1 MKEAVIIKSF
11 PSGITLRLNG
21 EIPFEKLLQEIGY
34 KFSEARNFFGSAN
47 MALSLEG
54 RQVSGTEELR
64 IVEAIQES
72 CNLHILCIVERDAT
86 TGRDFAKA
94 LAEMEK
100 KSTDQEESQF
110 FKGDLNE
117 GDILETENSMIL
129 LGNVYPGSTAYSAK
143 NIIILGGLYGEAC
156 AGGFVAALEM
166 KPEKIKIGDF
176 KYRPRSKQFRWQGRI
191 HLKVQPKI
199 AYVKNNRITFEAL
212 TKDFLSAF

>member
-64 IVEAIQES
+64 IVEAIQEN

-94 LAEMEK
+94 LAEIEK
-100 KSTDQEESQF
+100 KNTDQEESQF

-143 NIIILGGLYGEAC
+143 NIIILGGLDGEAC

-166 KPEKIKIGDF
+166 APERLQIGDF
-176 KYRPRSKQFRWQGRI
+176 KYKSGKQMKRSIKP
-191 HLKVQPKI
+191 KVQPKI
-199 AYVKNNRITFEAL
+199 AYLIDNKVVMEQITKEI
-212 TKDFLSAF
+212 LSE

>member
-11 PSGITLRLNG
+11 PSGITLRLNR
-21 EIPFEKLLQEIGY
+21 EIPFEKLLEEIGF
-34 KFSEARNFFGSAN
+34 KFSEARNFFGNAN

-54 RQVSGTEELR
+54 RQVSGTEELL
-64 IVEAIQES
+64 IVEAIHSS
-72 CNLHILCIVERDAT
+72 CNLHILCIVERDET

-94 LAEMEK
+94 LADLEK
-100 KSTDQEESQF
+100 KNTGEEESQF
-110 FKGDLNE
+110 FKGDLKD

-129 LGNVYPGSTAYSAK
+129 LGNVSPGSAVYSAR

-156 AGGFVAALEM
+156 ADGFVAALEM

-176 KYRPRSKQFRWQGRI
+176 KYRPRSKKSKWPGRI
-191 HLKVQPKI
+191 TLKVQPKI
-199 AYVKNNRITFEAL
+199 AYVKNNRITFESL

>member
-64 IVEAIQES
+64 IVEAIQEN

-100 KSTDQEESQF
+100 KNTDQEESQF

-166 KPEKIKIGDF
+166 KPEKIKIGQRDVPWF
-176 KYRPRSKQFRWQGRI
+176 NWQWQKFCR
-191 HLKVQPKI
+191 
-199 AYVKNNRITFEAL
+199 
-212 TKDFLSAF
+212 